1 MEKPTMRYSHQTVLA
16 GLALLAATPLHAEGW
31 KHEFSPYLWGSAMEG
46 TTGVG
51 DVTADVDLSFS
62 DILDNLEVGFMGVY
76 RGTSDRF
83 SLTVDSIY
91 MDLGATERAR
101 GGSIRADI
109 DVKQLALAVAAGYK
123 VTERFELQGGLRY
136 IDLSADVAATGPQG
150 NTRRAGTDE
159 SWVDPYV
166 GALYIVP
173 LSEAWSM
180 NLYGDVGG
188 FGVGSDFA
196 WQGLLNFRW
205 QFSERAGALVAYR
218 HMAMDYESGRGS
230 NRFLFDM
237 SFSGPALGIVL
248 TF

>member
-1 MEKPTMRYSHQTVLA
+1 VQHEVS
-16 GLALLAATPLHAEGW
+16 AE
-31 KHEFSPYLWGSAMEG
+31 
-46 TTGVG
+46 
-51 DVTADVDLSFS
+51 VDLSFS
-62 DILDNLEVGFMGVY
+62 DILDNLEIGFMGTY
-76 RGTSDRF
+76 RGTRDRF

-91 MDLGATERAR
+91 MDLGATERSR
-101 GGSIRADI
+101 GGSLRAEI
-109 DVKQLALAVAAGYK
+109 DMEQLALAAAAGYK
-123 VTERFELQGGLRY
+123 VSERFELLGGLRY
-136 IDLSADVAATGPQG
+136 VDLSADVAVTGPLG

-166 GALYIVP
+166 GALYTVP
-173 LSEAWSM
+173 LSESWSL

-196 WQGLLNFRW
+196 WQGLLTFRW

-230 NRFLFDM
+230 NRFLYDM
-237 SFSGPALGIVL
+237 SFSGPALGIVF